1 MRVLAFFVGA
11 ALHFARRFVG
21 TKFCPISLS
30 IFSPAHSPL
39 EALRPFLPALCL
51 FLLFLVGFQFILIA
65 GINRRFSAQTRML
78 RQFFSGPDGE
88 DLEELLRRNLEESR
102 EALAN
107 SQMALARSQE
117 ISLKQSAAIQH
128 FALLRYDAFDDV
140 MGQQSFSLA
149 LLDGR
154 DNGVVISSVL
164 GRSNSRCYGKMIV
177 NGQPEQPLTEEEKRT
192 LLLAIEKK
200 ISPSKN
206 IESSGENG
214 APWLQTGT
222 IQSERI
228 TLPESDSHAKIPVA

>member
-1 MRVLAFFVGA
+1 MEF
-11 ALHFARRFVG
+11 
-21 TKFCPISLS
+21 
-30 IFSPAHSPL
+30 
-39 EALRPFLPALCL
+39 LRPFLPVLCL
-51 FLLFLVGFQFILIA
+51 FLLFLVGVQFVFIA

-128 FALLRYDAFDDV
+128 FALMRYDAFDDV

-164 GRSNSRCYGKMIV
+164 GRNNSRCYGKMIV
-177 NGQPEQPLTEEEKRT
+177 NGQPEQPLTEEERKT
-192 LLLAIEKK
+192 LLMAIEKK
-200 ISPSKN
+200 ITPSKQ
-206 IESSGENG
+206 GENG
-214 APWLQTGT
+214 EANGKAWFQTGT
-222 IQSERI
+222 IQSE
-228 TLPESDSHAKIPVA
+228 HASLQNGEKLQVPVA